1 MGDAAHVM
9 PPFGAHGGN
18 TALRDAA
25 LLAGKLRQAARG
37 GPAATALAEYQNEM
51 VGYAFEA
58 VDSAAKSMRRLTGG
72 SRPQRWFLLRLL
84 PRLHPVTVS

>member
-1 MGDAAHVM
+1 M

-25 LLAGKLRQAARG
+25 LLAGKLRQAAPG
-37 GPAATALAEYQNEM
+37 GSAATVLAEYQDEM
-51 VGYAFEA
+51 TGYAFAA
-58 VDSAAKSMRRLTGG
+58 VESAAKSMRRLTDS
-72 SRPQRWFLLRLL
+72 SRLQRWFLLRLL